1 MTTRG
6 FPDWPWADTPADDLP
21 QAERL
26 LLDAARLWAAA
37 RRRGA
42 HPGLA
47 LRPPFLAEDA
57 PAAATPCMVLLH
69 RAIPDTVGLGC
80 SLCPRVTPVEA
91 RLLLGCAQT
100 QRGAR
105 REALAGFMGWLPPA
119 AAMAAMPPAIALGA
133 ALRAVGLLLND
144 PFRVRAAPRRAGPG

>member
-6 FPDWPWADTPADDLP
+6 LPDWPWADTPADDLP
-21 QAERL
+21 PPERL
-26 LLDAARLWAAA
+26 LLDAARLWAAG

-47 LRPPFLAEDA
+47 LLPPFLAEDA

-69 RAIPDTVGLGC
+69 HAIPTTRGLGC
-80 SLCPRVTPVEA
+80 ALCPRVTPVEA
-91 RLLLGCAQT
+91 HLLLGCALT
-100 QRGAR
+100 QRGVR
-105 REALAGFMGWLPPA
+105 REALASFLSWLPPA

-133 ALRAVGLLLND
+133 ALRAAGLLLEH
-144 PFRVRAAPRRAGPG
+144 PLRVSPPRR